1 MPRTNRRPSSPRG
14 EPGQGPGPRVTVV
27 DRPAAE
33 GRDQSHACCDA
44 EHFTIREVEVL
55 AQLAAGRSTEQ
66 AAEALCI
73 SPHTVTHH
81 IGRMLVR
88 TGAANRAELVARGY
102 LHGALVAGSWPP
114 SASGLL
120 CLARRGPAG
129 LEDRGTREIRLIPH
143 TATSGARRLATNR
156 PSPEETP

>member
-1 MPRTNRRPSSPRG
+1 MPRTNRRPSSLRSG
-14 EPGQGPGPRVTVV
+14 PGQGPEACVTAYG
-27 DRPAAE
+27 RPSAS
-33 GRDQSHACCDA
+33 GRDRSHACCDG
-44 EHFTIREVEVL
+44 EHFTVREVEVL

-129 LEDRGTREIRLIPH
+129 LEDQGTREIRFTPH
-143 TATSGARRLATNR
+143 TAISGTRRLAPNR
-156 PSPEETP
+156 PITEETP

>member
-1 MPRTNRRPSSPRG
+1 MTRTNHPPPPVRSRLGQSPG
-14 EPGQGPGPRVTVV
+14 TRVAVCGDSAPAER
-27 DRPAAE
+27 DR
-33 GRDQSHACCDA
+33 SHACCA
-44 EHFTIREVEVL
+44 GEHFTAREVEVL
-55 AQLAAGRSTEQ
+55 AQLAAGRSTEE
-66 AAEALCI
+66 AAEALWI

-102 LHGALVAGSWPP
+102 LCGALVVDSWPP

-129 LEDRGTREIRLIPH
+129 LEDRGMPDI
-143 TATSGARRLATNR
+143 
-156 PSPEETP
+156 